1 MDKILD
7 SNKQATNENTENLQ
21 KKDLNNKQPTAE
33 ERVEKLEDDLE
44 QSEIEYE
51 VLFNR
56 MKKLRDSLTKLD
68 NQESNDNSPT
78 I

>member
-7 SNKQATNENTENLQ
+7 SNKQTTNENTENLQ
-21 KKDLNNKQPTAE
+21 KKDLDNKQPTAE

-68 NQESNDNSPT
+68 SLESNDK
-78 I
+78 

>member
-21 KKDLNNKQPTAE
+21 KKDLDNKQPTAE

-68 NQESNDNSPT
+68 NQESNDK
-78 I
+78 